1 MAAVDI
7 TQREYDSA
15 ESAPR
20 SAPVLGKPPLSPDS
34 GTGATPATQ
43 KLSDADSVRSDS
55 EASLA
60 RRLEFSTVDPSTEE
74 GINKILD
81 HFLWT
86 DGTYKFIY
94 FINGKSEDEPQT
106 PAPAEAEAISVDEI
120 PPVIPA
126 TVVEE
131 REAIEAPPP
140 AVEAGTG
147 GEGQTG
153 GAGEEALYERIK
165 SAHVQKIDALPAYK
179 NVLLGIGKDDVANI
193 IQEVLALKDGWAM
206 CGLKRDDWE
215 KPDPTLQ
222 CSIANI
228 TRTPCWLC
236 GNPVNIGQG
245 GIELAGKRM
254 SVCSPSDNQY
264 ECEHVLPGVF
274 MLFLKRMI
282 NATLN
287 PGQWEA
293 AKNARLYA
301 SSCKI
306 CNGTK
311 SDGVYI
317 KARWVEGAA
326 AAAAAAAAAEKRLE
340 FSPHNEKIMVD
351 VLTFIVATRVGQE
364 VEISREETSAPQA
377 PRKKR
382 GISTQQRLSTAVA
395 AAKAAQTARLE
406 TAIARDKDTKPICS
420 NRQAVVSYTTSSSK
434 GAEIVSRST
443 FTSITTVTYSK
454 TDPAANDF
462 TDKIRGVLG
471 DAFSPEA
478 ALSAEQAAA
487 YNHRDAKLYNNLTR
501 AVIEQDLGP
510 APPSTVDPAA
520 HIDITEFDYL
530 VTDKK
535 KGDFFEKGFFSSVFN
550 VPDPTASALPGAAAV
565 APVSLAPA
573 GPPARVDQ
581 VKVDAQHVDDL
592 SRAGVELKV
601 DRDKARKWIL
611 NTYLTIRGRM
621 AILCDLLNDPK
632 NNPDIVAQTHR
643 LATEPLLTDG
653 DITALDAWSKV
664 KVPAG
669 PPAAQGVGTKRGRRG
684 GLRFTIHR
692 RSETRQTKKNRR
704 RKVIEV
710 SV

>member
-1 MAAVDI
+1 
-7 TQREYDSA
+7 
-15 ESAPR
+15 
-20 SAPVLGKPPLSPDS
+20 
-34 GTGATPATQ
+34 
-43 KLSDADSVRSDS
+43 
-55 EASLA
+55 
-60 RRLEFSTVDPSTEE
+60 LEFSPVDPSSEE
-74 GINKILD
+74 GINNILD
-81 HFLWT
+81 HFLWA

-106 PAPAEAEAISVDEI
+106 PAPAEAEAILVDEV

-126 TVVEE
+126 AVVEE
-131 REAIEAPPP
+131 REAVEAPPP

-153 GAGEEALYERIK
+153 GAGEEALYDRIK

-179 NVLLGIGKDDVANI
+179 NLLLGIGNDDVANI

-317 KARWVEGAA
+317 KARWVGGGA

-364 VEISREETSAPQA
+364 VEISRERLEAAPIKKGRPA
-377 PRKKR
+377 PVA
-382 GISTQQRLSTAVA
+382 QQRLSAAFTAREAAGRARLVA
-395 AAKAAQTARLE
+395 A
-406 TAIARDKDTKPICS
+406 IDRDKDTKPICS
-420 NRQAVVSYTTSSSK
+420 NRKAVVSYTTSSSK
-434 GAEIVSRST
+434 DVEIISRST

-454 TDPAANDF
+454 TDPAAKDF

-487 YNHRDAKLYNNLTR
+487 YNHREAKLYNNLTR

-510 APPSTVDPAA
+510 APPSAVDSAA
-520 HIDITEFDYL
+520 HINIAEFDYL

-535 KGDFFEKGFFSSVFN
+535 KGDFFEKTFFSSVFD
-550 VPDPTASALPGAAAV
+550 VPDPTPSALPAASA
-565 APVSLAPA
+565 ASTASVSLPLAPA

-581 VKVDAQHVDDL
+581 LKVDTQHVEDL
-592 SRAGVELKV
+592 RRAGVELQV
-601 DRDKARKWIL
+601 DRNKARKWIL

-621 AILCDLLNDPK
+621 SILCDLLNDPA
-632 NNPDIVAQTHR
+632 NNPAIVAQTHR
-643 LATEPLLTDG
+643 LATEPLLTYD
-653 DITALDAWSKV
+653 DITALDAWSKI
-664 KVPAG
+664 KPPPG
-669 PPAAQGVGTKRGRRG
+669 SPAAQGGPAKRRRTGVGGVS
-684 GLRFTIHR
+684 FTIHR

>member
-1 MAAVDI
+1 MDGIAA
-7 TQREYDSA
+7 TPPPGAESDSA
-15 ESAPR
+15 ASA
-20 SAPVLGKPPLSPDS
+20 LGLDKSPLSPDS
-34 GTGATPATQ
+34 NTSGKETQ
-43 KLSDADSVRSDS
+43 RLADAESLSVHSDSDARS
-55 EASLA
+55 AA
-60 RRLEFSTVDPSTEE
+60 KRLEFSLVDPFTEE
-74 GINKILD
+74 GINNILD
-81 HFLWT
+81 RFLWA

-94 FINGKSEDEPQT
+94 FINGKSEGEPET
-106 PAPAEAEAISVDEI
+106 PAPAEAEAIRVDE
-120 PPVIPA
+120 A
-126 TVVEE
+126 D
-131 REAIEAPPP
+131 AD
-140 AVEAGTG
+140 

-153 GAGEEALYERIK
+153 GAGDEELYDRIK
-165 SAHVQKIDALPAYK
+165 TAHFQKIDVLPGYK
-179 NVLLGIGKDDVANI
+179 SVLLGTRNDDVANI
-193 IQEVLALKDGWAM
+193 IQEVLALKDGWAL

-215 KPDPTLQ
+215 KPDPTVQ
-222 CSIANI
+222 CSIAKI

-282 NATLN
+282 NNTLRD
-287 PGQWEA
+287 PGRDA
-293 AKNARLYA
+293 AIAARLYD

-317 KARWVEGAA
+317 KARWVEGGAA
-326 AAAAAAAAAEKRLE
+326 ASAAAAAAAAEKRLE

-364 VEISREETSAPQA
+364 VEISRTEDPIAAATIDAE
-377 PRKKR
+377 
-382 GISTQQRLSTAVA
+382 AVA
-395 AAKAAQTARLE
+395 AGQAAAATKDIPAEKRKANVAAREAVRKRYKDMADGRLGA
-406 TAIARDKDTKPICS
+406 AIERDKDTKPICS

-434 GAEIVSRST
+434 GVEIVSRST

-454 TDPAANDF
+454 TDPAAKEF
-462 TDKIRGVLG
+462 TDKISGVLG
-471 DAFSPEA
+471 PTFSPEA

-487 YNHRDAKLYNNLTR
+487 YNHNDAKLYNNLTR

-510 APPSTVDPAA
+510 APPSPVDPVA
-520 HIDITEFDYL
+520 HINIADFDYL

-535 KGDFFEKGFFSSVFN
+535 KGDFFEKTFFSSVFD
-550 VPDPTASALPGAAAV
+550 VPDPAASALPAAAA
-565 APVSLAPA
+565 APAIPLAPA
-573 GPPARVDQ
+573 GPPERVEQ
-581 VKVDAQHVDDL
+581 VKVEKQYEENL
-592 SRAGVELKV
+592 RRAGVELKV
-601 DRDKARKWIL
+601 DRNKARKWIL
-611 NTYLTIRGRM
+611 NTYLAIRGRM

-643 LATEPLLTDG
+643 LATEPLLTAD
-653 DITALDAWSKV
+653 DIDALDAWSKV

-669 PPAAQGVGTKRGRRG
+669 APAASEVGTKRRRKG
-684 GLRFTIHR
+684 GFRFTIHR

-710 SV
+710 NV